1 MNINLIR
8 FKSIVEELRLIRSTL
23 DRMANLYE
31 LHLQHTER
39 LTTQI
44 VDASP
49 QQLSESRVSY
59 TDPAFGEM
67 ATIYEQRLGR
77 AMTDEESQE
86 LGRLMAEEEA
96 TP

>member
-8 FKSIVEELRLIRSTL
+8 LKGIVEELRLLRSAL
-23 DRMANLYE
+23 ERMTNLYE

-39 LTTQI
+39 LTTQ
-44 VDASP
+44 VVEATP

-59 TDPAFGEM
+59 TDPAFGEV
-67 ATIYEQRLGR
+67 ATLYEQRLGR

>member
-1 MNINLIR
+1 VNINLIR
-8 FKSIVEELRLIRSTL
+8 LKGIVEELRLLRSAL
-23 DRMANLYE
+23 ERMTNLYE

-39 LTTQI
+39 LTTQ
-44 VDASP
+44 VVEATP

-59 TDPAFGEM
+59 TDPAFGEV
-67 ATIYEQRLGR
+67 ATLYEQRLGR